1 MRTPERAVHLGWL
14 ALVVCVGATCGP
26 AAAPPRPGSV
36 PRRPAARA
44 APKTGYPGL
53 VRQARQHASA
63 REFGA
68 AFALLHGCL
77 DAPVSDRS
85 AGRERCLVVAMR
97 LVDRA
102 YAYYRGRVSYLEDL
116 VSFGRYPKGVDSHGN
131 DKTFILR
138 RARRRARAIG
148 DADELAALDRL
159 RGGGLSAEAGRRLTS
174 TRAAVRAMALHQA
187 VDPDRG
193 PVRTYR
199 YAHGLLRLY
208 PGSAHVPEAR
218 FRRLTERRELR
229 LAKGSKLSPYY
240 ALKLRLDLE
249 AYLHRYKKGRF
260 ALRARW
266 ELAPIYFDLWLMSR
280 PAFQRTQ
287 DYRDY
292 LKVGG
297 EPVTAAV
304 GERYRKAALTL
315 YRACF
320 AGLPDVVSTYRPGS
334 EPQYDVRQARDQLRS
349 LKQPR
354 PPANRLP
361 ATFFPPG

>member
-1 MRTPERAVHLGWL
+1 MRTPERVVHLGWL

-26 AAAPPRPGSV
+26 ASPSPRPV
-36 PRRPAARA
+36 PRRVAARA
-44 APKTGYPGL
+44 APKTDYLGL

-77 DAPVSDRS
+77 DAPASDRS

-102 YAYYRGRVSYLEDL
+102 YAYYRGRVSYLHDL
-116 VSFGRYPKGVDSHGN
+116 VSFGRYAKGMDSHGN

-138 RARRRARAIG
+138 RARGRARAVG
-148 DADELAALDRL
+148 DGAELVDLDKL
-159 RGGGLSAEAGRRLTS
+159 RGGALSAEAGRRLKS
-174 TRAAVRAMALHQA
+174 TRATVRALALHQA
-187 VDPDRG
+187 VDPEQG
-193 PVRTYR
+193 PIRTYR

-218 FRRLTERRELR
+218 FRVLTERWELR
-229 LAKGSKLSPYY
+229 LAKGSKLSPFY
-240 ALKLRLDLE
+240 ALKVRRDLE

-297 EPVTAAV
+297 EPLTPKL
-304 GERYRKAALTL
+304 GERHRQATL
-315 YRACF
+315 KLYQACF
-320 AGLPDVVSTYRPGS
+320 AALPDVLSTYRPQS
-334 EPQYDVRQARDQLRS
+334 ETRYDVRRARAQLRY

-354 PPANRLP
+354 PPAHSFP
-361 ATFFPPG
+361 ITFFPPG